1 MQTRLTYLIITVLL
15 LSACAPDVSFQSID
29 PVEKSSVV
37 GGSDLIPDVDDI
49 PDNPFPT
56 PTPADSGS
64 GTLPPAPT
72 PTSTPRQDTDDNDDT
87 LPQPT
92 APPVVTVPTPE
103 PTPSSTPVVT
113 NPTPS
118 PTPVMTAQMVS
129 LQVPTLCSN
138 HRTEYMD
145 TNVKMA
151 TALVVKVLDMSTR
164 AVVCQYSTG
173 VVDRLYNERR
183 LEFEVCANL
192 PANTYAVELIDPTVN
207 STSLLMHPRSGN
219 TENVVLLQR
228 SGSSWALVNNGNAHV
243 LYDDNVT
250 FDRFTNRATSCDY
263 RATPLVID
271 TGLDPSQSKGIQLSA
286 PLDGVKFNILGERG
300 GNRLNQ
306 ISWVHNPNF
315 MFLVKPNAQGKI
327 TGINELFGDNTR
339 GPDGKFADNGFA
351 ALAKWDGLSASGT
364 RRVSRP
370 DSYIDRRD
378 PIFAH
383 LKLWSDVN
391 KDGVAQM
398 AELYRLD
405 EVGIEVIDLNYD
417 ARYLEEDKYGNQI
430 KYKSVVKY
438 LDGRLRL
445 IFDIWF
451 RL

>member
-1 MQTRLTYLIITVLL
+1 MKAKPTLLLIALL
-15 LSACAPDVSFQSID
+15 VLSACTPDVAFQSID
-29 PVEKSSVV
+29 PIEKSAVV

-49 PDNPFPT
+49 PDNPDPS
-56 PTPADSGS
+56 PTPASPGAGNDN
-64 GTLPPAPT
+64 PPAPT
-72 PTSTPRQDTDDNDDT
+72 PTSTPRPDSDDNDDT
-87 LPQPT
+87 LPSPSPT
-92 APPVVTVPTPE
+92 PVVTVPTPE
-103 PTPSSTPVVT
+103 PTP
-113 NPTPS
+113 
-118 PTPVMTAQMVS
+118 VMTAQSVS

-138 HRTEYMD
+138 HRTEFMD

-151 TALVVKVLDMSTR
+151 TILEVRVLDISTR

-173 VVDRLYNERR
+173 VHARLYNERR
-183 LEFEVCANL
+183 LEFEVCPTL
-192 PANTYAVELIDPTVN
+192 TANTYAVELIDPVVN

-219 TENVVLLQR
+219 TENMVLLQR
-228 SGSSWALVNNGNAHV
+228 SSSASPWSLINNGAHV
-243 LYDDNVT
+243 LYDDNFAT
-250 FDRFTNRATSCDY
+250 GRFSSQPPQCDY

-271 TGLDPSQSKGIQLSA
+271 TRLDPSQSKGIQLSA
-286 PLDGVKFNILGERG
+286 PLDGVMFNILGDRG
-300 GNRLNQ
+300 GNKLNQ

-315 MFLVKPNAQGKI
+315 MFLVKPNAEGKI
-327 TGINELFGDNTR
+327 TGIDELFGDNTR
-339 GPDGKFADNGFA
+339 GPDRKFADNGFA
-351 ALAKWDGLSASGT
+351 ALAKWDGLNASGT
-364 RRVSRP
+364 RRVNKP

-378 PIFAH
+378 PVFAH

-391 KDGVAQM
+391 RDGVAQI

-417 ARYLEEDKYGNQI
+417 AKYMEEDKYGNQI